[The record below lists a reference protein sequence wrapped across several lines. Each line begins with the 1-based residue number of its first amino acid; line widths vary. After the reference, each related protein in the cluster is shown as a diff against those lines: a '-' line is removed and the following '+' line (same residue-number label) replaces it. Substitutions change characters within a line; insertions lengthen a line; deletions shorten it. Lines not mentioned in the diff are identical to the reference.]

1 MKLATSHPVDKILR
15 RAHYTLHY
23 HSTPARTDARR
34 SGSLN
39 QSFQWTNHAT
49 QTHRVMFLLE
59 GEWTWQIGTTKD
71 EDAPRIF
78 SIASGASVAS
88 GTAHAGDALLLASG
102 VTASTDASPHT
113 DHHAYLLLE
122 LKAQVL
128 LDAAVRA
135 KLIRGETAL
144 DFPRA
149 HVHDDAALAHIAK
162 SFTRE
167 LIAGEAGIE
176 LITDALVE
184 QLLVHL
190 LRRHTIFRR
199 SDDLELSRVGLVDR
213 RIRRAI
219 ELMHAHLDRD
229 LSVEELATAAYL
241 SPFHFARL
249 FKKITGTS
257 PHAYLANLR
266 IIAAQDLLATTDF
279 PVTRI
284 AGQVGFATSS
294 HFAKAFRTATGFT
307 PREYRRL
314 VIK

>member
-1 MKLATSHPVDKILR
+1 MKLATSHTVDKIFR
-15 RAHYTLHY
+15 RPDYTLHY
-23 HSTPARTDARR
+23 HSIAGRTGARR
-34 SGSLN
+34 SSQ

-49 QTHRVMFLLE
+49 QTHRVMFLIE
-59 GEWTWQIGTTKD
+59 GEWIWRIETTKD
-71 EDAPRIF
+71 EDAPHT
-78 SIASGASVAS
+78 VS
-88 GTAHAGDALLLASG
+88 GTAHSGDILLLASG
-102 VTASTDASPHT
+102 VKASATTSPDT
-113 DHHAYLLLE
+113 KNAAYLLLE

-128 LDAAVRA
+128 LDTAVRA

-149 HVHDDAALAHIAK
+149 HVRDDASLTAIAE

-167 LIAGEAGIE
+167 LVAGEAGIE
-176 LITDALVE
+176 LIADALVE

-190 LRRHTIFRR
+190 LRRHTVFRR

-249 FKKITGTS
+249 FKKLTGTS

-294 HFAKAFRTATGFT
+294 HFAKAFRAATGFT